1 MSAKTEKINLA
12 AIALRHAHET
22 LEPIAPII
30 DDLPGASLEDAY
42 AVQELNTKHWL
53 HKGRAL
59 TGRKIGATS
68 QAVQSQLGVSQPDYG
83 MLFADMEYADQ
94 EEVPFAG
101 LLQPRVEGEIGF
113 RIGKDL
119 HGPNI
124 GLTDVISAIE
134 YAVAAMEIVD
144 SRIADWN
151 ISIVDTIADNAS
163 SGLYVVGTQP
173 VKLQDFEHR
182 HCGMV
187 IEHRGEPVCTG
198 AGAACLGNP
207 LTACLWVARKMVEI
221 GRPLNAGDF
230 LLSGALG
237 PLVTVQAGETY
248 ELRINGLG
256 SLRVRFSETSA

>member
-1 MSAKTEKINLA
+1 MTIATSKLESA
-12 AIALRHAHET
+12 AIALRNAYET
-22 LEPIAPII
+22 RKPISPIAE
-30 DDLPGASLEDAY
+30 DLQGAKLEDAY
-42 AVQELNTKHWL
+42 AVQELNTKQWL
-53 HKGRAL
+53 GKGRVL
-59 TGRKIGATS
+59 RGRKIGATS

-119 HGPNI
+119 HGANI
-124 GLTDVISAIE
+124 GLTDVISAID

-151 ISIVDTIADNAS
+151 ISIIDTIADNAS
-163 SGLYVVGTQP
+163 SGLYVVGSQP
-173 VKLQDFEHR
+173 VKLQDFDHR

-221 GRPLNAGDF
+221 GRPLSAGDF

-237 PLVTVQAGETY
+237 PLVPVQAGETY

-256 SLRVRFSETSA
+256 SLRARFSGDDA